1 MRTAYV
7 SLGSNVGERSE
18 NLRRG
23 VSCIV
28 RDDAFRLSLVY
39 ETEPVGGVVQDDFL
53 NLVVE
58 LETTQGPRELLLRCR
73 EAEDLCARSRE
84 IHWGPRTLDA
94 DVLLVGELTS
104 DDPEILI
111 PHPRMNERRFVL
123 VPLRELAPQL
133 VSDDLL
139 AGATGAVRAIG
150 TLSSLR

>member
-1 MRTAYV
+1 MRTAYI
-7 SLGSNVGERSE
+7 SLGSNMGERSE

-23 VSCIV
+23 VACIV
-28 RDDAFRLSLVY
+28 RDDAFRLSSVY

-58 LETTQGPRELLLRCR
+58 LETAQSPRELLFRCR
-73 EAEDLCARSRE
+73 EAEDLCGRTRE

-104 DDPEILI
+104 DDPEITI

-139 AGATGAVRAIG
+139 AGATGAVRAVG